1 MHRVLG
7 CHACRASA
15 HLRGVHRTPPAS
27 AYQRCLICPLSM
39 GCDHMYCVCGPVTHF
54 GLKLAGV
61 ISHTPSYPL
70 PSTMRAG
77 LVAAVV
83 ALPGLLAQCSSD
95 CASFSRVLMGKLLL
109 VQVSRGKGSRLFL
122 SEVELRRA
130 PPSPD
135 GLTLQIISSHGR
147 LFWLS
152 SDQGT
157 SMKGPE
163 IAFCIWDVEMEAER
177 PLQLKYHPT
186 RPSPD

>member
-1 MHRVLG
+1 MSYRGHRVHRALG

-15 HLRGVHRTPPAS
+15 HLRGVPRTPPAS

-61 ISHTPSYPL
+61 ISHIAVLSSPIAN
-70 PSTMRAG
+70 AG
-77 LVAAVV
+77 RVGCCRCRSARS
-83 ALPGLLAQCSSD
+83 AQCSSD

-109 VQVSRGKGSRLFL
+109 VQVSRGKDARLFL
-122 SEVELRRA
+122 LEVELRRA

-135 GLTLQIISSHGR
+135 GLTLKIISSHGR
-147 LFWLS
+147 LFWLL

-163 IAFCIWDVEMEAER
+163 NSFLHLGR
-177 PLQLKYHPT
+177 
-186 RPSPD
+186 